1 MTRTFVITLAF
12 EKQWANIEL
21 NDEDLQKLEKIKL
34 ENAQVGGIN
43 NG

>member
-21 NDEDLQKLEKIKL
+21 NDEDLQNLIL

-43 NG
+43 NGGI